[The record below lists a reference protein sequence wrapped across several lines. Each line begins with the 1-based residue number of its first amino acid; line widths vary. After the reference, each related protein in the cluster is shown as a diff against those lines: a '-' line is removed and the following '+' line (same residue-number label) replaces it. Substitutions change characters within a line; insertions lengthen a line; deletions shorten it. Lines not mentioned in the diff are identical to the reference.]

1 MQFFERKPISQILLA
16 QSATGLRRTLG
27 PGSLIALGIGATVGA
42 GIFTLTG
49 VVAAT
54 KAGPALILSFCLAA
68 VGCALAGLCY
78 SEFAT
83 LIPVAGSAYTYAYAT
98 LGELAAW
105 IIGWDLILEYAVG
118 AATVS
123 IGWSKTLVVLMAEI
137 GVQVPGSLVA
147 SPFESLSASSGTR
160 SHGIVNL
167 PAVLIV
173 VFVSSVLMSGIKEST
188 RFNAIIVVLKVTIL
202 LVFIALG
209 WKHVVPCNHH
219 PFIPPNT
226 GSFGA
231 FGWSGILSGAGMIF
245 FAYIGF
251 DAVSTAAQETKIPQ
265 RDLPVGILGSLLA
278 CTVLFVLYT
287 YVLTGLVNYRLLDIA
302 APLSLAVKQ
311 LPYPGL
317 GLWMNL
323 AVLAGLTS
331 VMLVQLLG
339 QSRVFYAMSCDGLLP
354 GLFSV
359 LHPRFHTPWRCNL
372 ALMILVGVLAGWLPI
387 SVVGAMAS
395 IGTLFAFVIVCLG
408 VIVLRSV
415 EPETHRPFRTP
426 FVPALPIIAIVCD
439 LTLMIGLGWAT
450 WLRLLIWLAVGLL
463 IYFGF
468 GRRRSRLR
476 PRWPQ
481 EAPVSRVDS

>member
-1 MQFFERKPISQILLA
+1 
-16 QSATGLRRTLG
+16 
-27 PGSLIALGIGATVGA
+27 
-42 GIFTLTG
+42 
-49 VVAAT
+49 
-54 KAGPALILSFCLAA
+54 
-68 VGCALAGLCY
+68 
-78 SEFAT
+78 
-83 LIPVAGSAYTYAYAT
+83 VAGSAYTYAYAT

-123 IGWSKTLVVLMAEI
+123 IGWSRTLLVLLDEI

-147 SPFESLSASSGTR
+147 SPFESLPIPNGTR

-173 VFVSSVLMSGIKEST
+173 VFVSSVLMSGIRESA
-188 RFNAIIVVLKVTIL
+188 RFNAIIVVLKVAIL

-209 WKHVVPCNHH
+209 WKHVVPGNHH

-251 DAVSTAAQETKIPQ
+251 DAVSTAAQETKTPQ
-265 RDLPVGILGSLLA
+265 RDLPMGILGSLLA
-278 CTVLFVLYT
+278 CTVL
-287 YVLTGLVNYRLLDIA
+287 
-302 APLSLAVKQ
+302 SLALKQ
-311 LPYPGL
+311 LPYLWL
-317 GLWMNL
+317 GPWMNL

-372 ALMILVGVLAGWLPI
+372 ALMILVGSLAGWLPI

-408 VIVLRSV
+408 IILLRWL
-415 EPETHRPFRTP
+415 EPEANRPFRTP
-426 FVPALPIIAIVCD
+426 FVPALPLIAITCNI
-439 LTLMIGLGWAT
+439 TLMAGLGWAT
-450 WLRLLIWLAVGLL
+450 WVRLIIWMLIGLA
-463 IYFGF
+463 IYFIF
-468 GRRRSRLR
+468 SRSRSRLR
-476 PRWPQ
+476 IL
-481 EAPVSRVDS
+481 SREIPKPIE